1 MDKILQANYLT
12 VGNVERYRTIMRYF
26 YKRHRQMQGASYR
39 PELIQMM
46 QENFSLEYGE
56 IEMDQDLESLVIWGN
71 LQKQQ
76 EFFQIRSIEEYRNKN
91 FRYQITE
98 EGVLVEEM
106 VYQLLNQKHAARG
119 ALDEEVFRELL
130 ELLQVFIDSN
140 GVNCTVW
147 PSIREAFRKVGADT
161 ANYIGY
167 ITSPEVDSRM
177 KTEAFL
183 VYKDRFVNY
192 LRNFISHVQSLSYNF
207 QSLVTALEK
216 IDKTPLVEWLYQKE
230 LEIPTFDGMNQAE
243 VVEQVAGEF
252 LALKNWFAGSSERPS
267 EYDNLMYQTDQM
279 IAKITGLIY
288 YYGQEVH
295 QYQSRK
301 KDYLQL
307 AKWFGQTNQLEQAK
321 KMYAGIFGLDHTR
334 HFFVSEASQA
344 TNNRSESWALE
355 TATLL
360 LGPRGQ
366 GRRAKSEEKR
376 IIIDHERQ
384 LTKMQEYQMKLAE
397 EQQKIGQY
405 FENDRLD
412 FSRIKQ
418 LDRTSRQ
425 VFLKWISKAMA
436 LQLPSQV
443 KEQTVIEHRIMTEL
457 DFEVMIHIDMAIR
470 IQVSC
475 EDGLLELPQVIMER
489 KIR

>member
-207 QSLVTALEK
+207 QSLVMALEK

-230 LEIPTFDGMNQAE
+230 LEIQTFDGMNQAE
-243 VVEQVAGEF
+243 VAEQVAGEF

-355 TATLL
+355 PATLL

-366 GRRAKSEEKR
+366 RRRAKSEEKR

-412 FSRIKQ
+412 FSQIKQ

-475 EDGLLELPQVIMER
+475 EDGLLELPQVTMER

>member
-207 QSLVTALEK
+207 QSLVTALEM
-216 IDKTPLVEWLYQKE
+216 IDQTPLVEWLYQKE

-243 VVEQVAGEF
+243 VAEQVAGEF

-301 KDYLQL
+301 K
-307 AKWFGQTNQLEQAK
+307 
-321 KMYAGIFGLDHTR
+321 
-334 HFFVSEASQA
+334 
-344 TNNRSESWALE
+344 
-355 TATLL
+355 
-360 LGPRGQ
+360 
-366 GRRAKSEEKR
+366 
-376 IIIDHERQ
+376 II
-384 LTKMQEYQMKLAE
+384 Y
-397 EQQKIGQY
+397 
-405 FENDRLD
+405 N
-412 FSRIKQ
+412 
-418 LDRTSRQ
+418 
-425 VFLKWISKAMA
+425 
-436 LQLPSQV
+436 
-443 KEQTVIEHRIMTEL
+443 
-457 DFEVMIHIDMAIR
+457 
-470 IQVSC
+470 
-475 EDGLLELPQVIMER
+475 
-489 KIR
+489 

>member
-243 VVEQVAGEF
+243 VAEQVAGEF

-355 TATLL
+355 PATLL
-360 LGPRGQ
+360 LDPRGQ
-366 GRRAKSEEKR
+366 RRRAKSEEKR

-412 FSRIKQ
+412 FSQIKQ

-443 KEQTVIEHRIMTEL
+443 NEQTVIEHRIMTEL

-475 EDGLLELPQVIMER
+475 EDGLLELPQVTMER

>member
-243 VVEQVAGEF
+243 VAEQVAGEF

-321 KMYAGIFGLDHTR
+321 KMYAGIFGLDRTR
-334 HFFVSEASQA
+334 HFFVREASQA

-355 TATLL
+355 PATLL
-360 LGPRGQ
+360 LDPRGQ
-366 GRRAKSEEKR
+366 RRRAKSEEKR

-412 FSRIKQ
+412 FSQIKQ

-443 KEQTVIEHRIMTEL
+443 NEQTVIEHRIMTEL

-475 EDGLLELPQVIMER
+475 EDGLLELPQVTMER

>member
-1 MDKILQANYLT
+1 MEKILQTNYLT

-26 YKRHRQMQGASYR
+26 YKRHRQMQGAAYR

-46 QENFSLEYGE
+46 QESFSLDYGE
-56 IEMDQDLESLVIWGN
+56 LEMDQDLESLVVWGN

-76 EFFQIRSIEEYRNKN
+76 EFLQIRSIEEYRNKN

-98 EGVLVEEM
+98 EGILVEEM
-106 VYQLLNQKHAARG
+106 VYQLLNQKNAARG
-119 ALDEEVFRELL
+119 SLDEEVFRELL
-130 ELLQVFIDSN
+130 KLLQIFIQSKGTDY
-140 GVNCTVW
+140 TVW

-192 LRNFISHVQSLSYNF
+192 LRNFISHVQSLSYTF
-207 QSLVTALEK
+207 QSIVKQLSEVDQA
-216 IDKTPLVEWLYQKE
+216 PLVEWLYQKE
-230 LEIPTFDGMNQAE
+230 LEIPTFDGMSEAE
-243 VVEQVAGEF
+243 VAEQVAGEF
-252 LALKNWFAGSSERPS
+252 SALKNWFIGSVERPS

-307 AKWFGQTNQLEQAK
+307 AKWFAQTDELERAQE
-321 KMYAGIFGLDHTR
+321 MYAGIFGLDHTR
-334 HFFVSEASQA
+334 HFFVSESSNA
-344 TNNRSESWALE
+344 TNNRSDSWILDPG
-355 TATLL
+355 TLL

-366 GRRAKSEEKR
+366 GSRAKTEAKS
-376 IIIDHERQ
+376 ITIDHERQ
-384 LTKMQEYQMKLAE
+384 RAKIEEYQAQLARN
-397 EQQKIGQY
+397 QQKIEQY
-405 FENDRLD
+405 FEAGVLD

-418 LDRTSRQ
+418 LDRASRQ

-443 KEQTVIEHRIMTEL
+443 KTQTLIEHKIVTEL
-457 DFEVMIHIDMAIR
+457 AFEVMVRIDMSVR
-470 IQVSC
+470 IQVPC
-475 EDGLLELPQVIMER
+475 EDGLLEIPQVIMER

>member
-1 MDKILQANYLT
+1 M
-12 VGNVERYRTIMRYF
+12 
-26 YKRHRQMQGASYR
+26 
-39 PELIQMM
+39 
-46 QENFSLEYGE
+46 
-56 IEMDQDLESLVIWGN
+56 
-71 LQKQQ
+71 
-76 EFFQIRSIEEYRNKN
+76 
-91 FRYQITE
+91 
-98 EGVLVEEM
+98 
-106 VYQLLNQKHAARG
+106 
-119 ALDEEVFRELL
+119 
-130 ELLQVFIDSN
+130 
-140 GVNCTVW
+140 
-147 PSIREAFRKVGADT
+147 
-161 ANYIGY
+161 
-167 ITSPEVDSRM
+167 
-177 KTEAFL
+177 
-183 VYKDRFVNY
+183 
-192 LRNFISHVQSLSYNF
+192 
-207 QSLVTALEK
+207 
-216 IDKTPLVEWLYQKE
+216 VEWLYQKE

-243 VVEQVAGEF
+243 VAEQVAGEF

-355 TATLL
+355 PATLL

-366 GRRAKSEEKR
+366 RRRAKSEEKR

-412 FSRIKQ
+412 FSQIKQ

-475 EDGLLELPQVIMER
+475 EDGLLELPQVTMER